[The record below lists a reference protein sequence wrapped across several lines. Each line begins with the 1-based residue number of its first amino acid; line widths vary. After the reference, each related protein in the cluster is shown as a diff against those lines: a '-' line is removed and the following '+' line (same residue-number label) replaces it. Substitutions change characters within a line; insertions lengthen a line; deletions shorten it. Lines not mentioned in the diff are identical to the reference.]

1 MNILET
7 IAYNF
12 HFKYAQTLG
21 FYTLLSAKG
30 KKSKRKFRLLTI
42 LLDVHPILWQKYNE
56 SLTLGNE

>member
-1 MNILET
+1 MNIFET

-42 LLDVHPILWQKYNE
+42 LLDVHPILWQK
-56 SLTLGNE
+56 